1 MFVTQ
6 LVGRRFGSRYAVPS
20 VLLSGMAC
28 AALDGQLHLG
38 GVQWGLT
45 LPVFAM
51 HEFRWRAMV
60 SLAMPLFV
68 VTMAPQNLP
77 GVAAIRAGAHDMPIS
92 KIITPTGIATL
103 LLPPFGAF
111 ALSRSAIT
119 AATCRA
125 ARPTPTS
132 TSAAWP
138 PCRAARST
146 V

>member
-20 VLLSGMAC
+20 VPLSGMAC

-68 VTMAPQNLP
+68 ATMAPQNLP

-111 ALSRSAIT
+111 ALSRSAMT

-146 V
+146 A